1 MTFRRAVL
9 RTLVLAVIL
18 WTALFLFKL
27 TLGERELFFDDSTLF
42 NSSAFSGFDNGRKNY
57 ASQKQMGDA
66 LTQAP
71 GETQKYERIA
81 TIGQSTTNFDTDRAK
96 VDALIVASN
105 GLTQYELQQGLA
117 GARIL
122 HLTIGV
128 PPGKFDSFIEDIRKF
143 AKNTQLVIA
152 KTDKTNE
159 YRQLRARRETLEKTR
174 KALTEMAASGG
185 SIDERLKVQAQLTQV
200 EDKLQ
205 DLGVSLGDFNAENE
219 FCTVK
224 LTLAEISARQGP
236 SLSTRAF
243 QSFVWATE
251 YFLFL
256 AAGFLMVTLAL
267 WLAVLVAGLL
277 VRAWTKIARD

>member
-1 MTFRRAVL
+1 
-9 RTLVLAVIL
+9 
-18 WTALFLFKL
+18 L
-27 TLGERELFFDDSTLF
+27 T
-42 NSSAFSGFDNGRKNY
+42 
-57 ASQKQMGDA
+57 
-66 LTQAP
+66 
-71 GETQKYERIA
+71 
-81 TIGQSTTNFDTDRAK
+81 
-96 VDALIVASN
+96 
-105 GLTQYELQQGLA
+105 

-128 PPGKFDSFIEDIRKF
+128 PPGKFDPFIEDIRKI
-143 AKNTQLVIA
+143 AKNTHLVIV

-224 LTLAEISARQGP
+224 LTLAEIAARRGP
-236 SLSTRAF
+236 SFSARAF
-243 QSFVWATE
+243 QAFVWATE

-256 AAGFLMVTLAL
+256 AAGFLMLMLAL
-267 WLAVLVAGLL
+267 WLAVLVAGFLF
-277 VRAWTKIARD
+277 RAWTKIARD